1 MQNMNMCTPAAS
13 AYLDIPQSTLEKMRM
28 TGRGPSFVKDGRLVI
43 YRKQDLDAWL
53 ASRLRQSTAEQNEAA
68 EAGAAQSS

>member
-1 MQNMNMCTPAAS
+1 MQNMRTPAAS

-53 ASRLRQSTAEQNEAA
+53 ERRLRQSTVDAVTISRVGNGDA
-68 EAGAAQSS
+68 

>member
-1 MQNMNMCTPAAS
+1 MENMRTPAAS

-53 ASRLRQSTAEQNEAA
+53 ERRLRQSTVDAVTISRVGNGDA
-68 EAGAAQSS
+68 

>member
-1 MQNMNMCTPAAS
+1 MMQNMRTPAAS

-53 ASRLRQSTAEQNEAA
+53 ERRLRQSTVDAVTISRVGNGDA
-68 EAGAAQSS
+68 

>member
-1 MQNMNMCTPAAS
+1 MMQNMRTPAAS

-53 ASRLRQSTAEQNEAA
+53 ERRLRQSTVDAVIISRVGNGDA
-68 EAGAAQSS
+68 